1 MTRTLLLGAA
11 LLAAP
16 AALAQQHGGMDHG
29 QTDHSRAGD
38 GAMQGMGHGAT
49 DPDAMVALHAR
60 MMADPEVHARIMA
73 DPETRA
79 LMAETMPA
87 MDHSGMDHSQ
97 MSGMDHSQMQGM
109 DHSGMAM
116 DAGAR
121 VTMMAQMHEQMA
133 AMSPAERADF
143 LARLQAAHVR
153 LMADPAVHQ
162 RMMAD
167 PEMRRMMGSM
177 PGMDHGSMDH
187 SQMQGMDRSPMDHSW
202 MDRSGTA
209 SGAMQGTDHGQMT
222 GMDHSQV
229 GGADHAAGV
238 ALQRRN
244 AGAVRI
250 GDERPAT
257 PTVGPEAFAASETAD
272 RFHAALATGDRAAM
286 EALLAPNA
294 VVLAGGD
301 HYARAEYLGGPF
313 ARTTALASAAP
324 KPLYRRTGVAGDAA
338 WVASTHRVGGVERA
352 ELLVMERT
360 PDGWRVA
367 AVHWSS
373 AGN

>member
-1 MTRTLLLGAA
+1 MTRTLLLAA
-11 LLAAP
+11 AVLAAP
-16 AALAQQHGGMDHG
+16 AALAQQHGGMNHG
-29 QTDHSRAGD
+29 QMDHSQ
-38 GAMQGMGHGAT
+38 MQGMDHSAM
-49 DPDAMVALHAR
+49 DHDAMTALHQRMMADPEIHAR
-60 MMADPEVHARIMA
+60 MMADPEMQ
-73 DPETRA
+73 A
-79 LMAETMPA
+79 LVAETMPA

-97 MSGMDHSQMQGM
+97 MAGMDHGQMQGM

-116 DAGAR
+116 PMDADTQAAAVAWMR
-121 VTMMAQMHEQMA
+121 ERMA

-143 LARLQAAHVR
+143 LARLQAAHDR

-167 PEMRRMMGSM
+167 PEMRQMMGSM
-177 PGMDHGSMDH
+177 SGMDHGSMDH
-187 SQMQGMDRSPMDHSW
+187 SGAA
-202 MDRSGTA
+202 SGTA
-209 SGAMQGTDHGQMT
+209 SGMDHGQMA
-222 GMDHSQV
+222 GMDHSQMS
-229 GGADHAAGV
+229 GADHAAGV

-272 RFHAALATGDRAAM
+272 RFHAALAAGDRDAM
-286 EALLAPNA
+286 EALLAPGA
-294 VVLAGGD
+294 VVLSAGR

-313 ARTTALASAAP
+313 ARTAALASAAP
-324 KPLYRRTGVAGDAA
+324 EPLYRRTGVAGDAA

-373 AGN
+373 ASN